1 MTSLTDSTLIC
12 SKKIQA
18 RKSSYFY
25 TWILVHRKLSNCH
38 IDLSDFSS
46 AALPSTAMHKNY
58 TVYHFPLA
66 AFKFL
71 FYLSFLPISAFCA
84 LWRSQ
89 IRFRTAVLLHRHGR
103 LDAPY
108 TIFSFY
114 EKKLSATLISAI
126 YPTVPVIKIV
136 PSSLMSI
143 WIIPPGWFTLILFS
157 IRPFR

>member
-46 AALPSTAMHKNY
+46 AAPPSYAMHKNY

-66 AFKFL
+66 AFKFH
-71 FYLSFLPISAFCA
+71 FYLSFLPYLHFCA

-103 LDAPY
+103 WMRHTPY
-108 TIFSFY
+108 FLSMRKSFQPRSSPQY
-114 EKKLSATLISAI
+114 IQQFLS
-126 YPTVPVIKIV
+126 
-136 PSSLMSI
+136 
-143 WIIPPGWFTLILFS
+143 
-157 IRPFR
+157 

>member
-12 SKKIQA
+12 SKKNPGTEVFLLLYLDS
-18 RKSSYFY
+18 RTS
-25 TWILVHRKLSNCH
+25 
-38 IDLSDFSS
+38 
-46 AALPSTAMHKNY
+46 KN
-58 TVYHFPLA
+58 FPLA
-66 AFKFL
+66 AFKFH
-71 FYLSFLPISAFCA
+71 FYLSFLPYLHFAPSGGHKCVLEQPFCYADRAFGCA
-84 LWRSQ
+84 
-89 IRFRTAVLLHRHGR
+89 IC
-103 LDAPY
+103 

>member
-12 SKKIQA
+12 RKKIQA

-46 AALPSTAMHKNY
+46 AALPSSAMHKNY

-71 FYLSFLPISAFCA
+71 FYLSFLPYLHFAPSGGHKYVLEQPFCYA
-84 LWRSQ
+84 DTAIWMRHTPYFLSMRKSFQPRSSPQ
-89 IRFRTAVLLHRHGR
+89 YIQQF
-103 LDAPY
+103 
-108 TIFSFY
+108 
-114 EKKLSATLISAI
+114 LS
-126 YPTVPVIKIV
+126 
-136 PSSLMSI
+136 
-143 WIIPPGWFTLILFS
+143 
-157 IRPFR
+157 